1 MRLPRWNGA
10 LVVVV
15 GWTDVRLSGV
25 FAGMSALGMA
35 VASVVRLLHLAFYR
49 H

>member
-10 LVVVV
+10 LVV

-25 FAGMSALGMA
+25 FAGMSALGIA